1 MTNKTIS
8 LLAAAALTLSASCT
22 SEKEGLPVIDL
33 AANVNAENTAK
44 IDSILDVR
52 LVLHPEATD
61 STLIGS
67 LDLAGIVDGNYF
79 IYSFGGNMMVFAKD
93 GKCLCSFDRK
103 GNGPGEYG
111 SYASPMADKA
121 TKGWAAFSNTQP
133 KVFTYTMSG
142 EFTGC
147 DTLPV
152 RGIPTTLGNGW
163 VVGNNSFIS
172 DTISYYYYNDKFLI
186 TDSLKTGMLYKVFR
200 EYNGA
205 TVFGPNI
212 SSTGNL
218 ATVYWNDTI
227 YDITDPAAGLRPLA
241 AVNLGAL
248 GMPWDFNPA
257 QNRDKVDSYIDA
269 TIFSTATRYLVWMK
283 YDRKLYAQFY
293 DRATGSLLA
302 SISAPREKGKPY
314 GVPFTF
320 NGSTIHLTPA
330 YFTTDDTFYF
340 TASDATMSQLTGKE
354 DSNPALFAIT
364 IK

>member
-1 MTNKTIS
+1 MTTKTLS

-22 SEKEGLPVIDL
+22 SEKGGLPVLDL
-33 AANVNAENTAK
+33 AANVSAENTAD
-44 IDSILDVR
+44 IDSIIDVR
-52 LVLHPEATD
+52 LALHPEATD
-61 STLIGS
+61 STLIS
-67 LDLAGIVDGNYF
+67 SMDLSGIVDGNYF
-79 IYSFGGNMMVFAKD
+79 VYSFGGNMMVFAQD
-93 GKCLCSFDRK
+93 GKCLYSFDRK

-111 SYASPMADKA
+111 SYASPMADKS

-152 RGIPTTLGNGW
+152 RGIPTALGNGW
-163 VVGNNSFIS
+163 VVASNSFIN

-186 TDSLKTGMLYKVFR
+186 TDSLKTGMLYKIFR
-200 EYNGA
+200 VYDGA
-205 TVFGPNI
+205 TVFSPNI

-248 GMPWDFNPA
+248 GMPWEFNPA
-257 QNRDKVDSYIDA
+257 QNQDKIDSYIDA
-269 TIFSTATRYLVWMK
+269 KIYSTATHYLVWMR
-283 YDRKLYAQFY
+283 YDHKLYAQFY
-293 DRATGSLLA
+293 DKAGSMLA
-302 SISAPREKGKPY
+302 SISAPIEKGQPY
-314 GVPFTF
+314 GVPFSF
-320 NGSTIHLTPA
+320 NGSTIYLSPA
-330 YFTTDDTFYF
+330 YFTTDGAFYF
-340 TASDATMSQLTGKE
+340 RASDATMSELTGKE

>member
-8 LLAAAALTLSASCT
+8 LLAAAALMLSASCT
-22 SEKEGLPVIDL
+22 SEKGGLPVIDL

-67 LDLAGIVDGNYF
+67 LDLAGIVDDNYF
-79 IYSFGGNMMVFAKD
+79 IYSFDGNMMVFAKD

-103 GNGPGEYG
+103 GYGPGEYG
-111 SYASPMADKA
+111 SYASPMADRA

-147 DTLPV
+147 DTLQV
-152 RGIPTTLGNGW
+152 RGIPTALGNGW
-163 VVGNNSFIS
+163 VVGSNSFIN
-172 DTISYYYYNDKFLI
+172 DTISYYYYSDKFLI

-200 EYNGA
+200 EYDGA

-241 AVNLGAL
+241 AVNLGTL

-269 TIFSTATRYLVWMK
+269 SVYSTATRYLVWMK
-283 YDRKLYAQFY
+283 YDHKLYAQFY

-302 SISAPREKGKPY
+302 SISAPREKGQPY
-314 GVPFTF
+314 GVPFSF
-320 NGSTIHLTPA
+320 NGSTIYLTPA
-330 YFTTDDTFYF
+330 YYTTDDTFYF
-340 TASDATMSQLTGKE
+340 TASDATMSELTGKE
-354 DSNPALFAIT
+354 DSNPALFAIK

>member
-1 MTNKTIS
+1 MTTETLS
-8 LLAAAALTLSASCT
+8 LLAAAALTLSSSCT
-22 SEKEGLPVIDL
+22 SEKGGLPVIDL
-33 AANVNAENTAK
+33 AANVSAENTAD

-52 LVLHPEATD
+52 MALHPEATD
-61 STLIGS
+61 STLISS
-67 LDLAGIVDGNYF
+67 LDLSGIVDGNYF
-79 IYSFGGNMMVFAKD
+79 VYSFGGNMMVFAQD
-93 GKCLCSFDRK
+93 GKCLYSYDRK

-111 SYASPMADKA
+111 SYASPKADKS

-152 RGIPTTLGNGW
+152 RGIPTALGNGW
-163 VVGNNSFIS
+163 VVGSNSFIN

-200 EYNGA
+200 DYDSS
-205 TVFGPNI
+205 TTFGPNI

-241 AVNLGAL
+241 AVNLGAF
-248 GMPWDFNPA
+248 GMPWEFNQA
-257 QNRDKVDSYIDA
+257 QNQDKIDSYIDA
-269 TIFSTATRYLVWMK
+269 KIFSTATHYLVWMR
-283 YDRKLYAQFY
+283 YDHKLYAQFY
-293 DRATGSLLA
+293 DKAGSMLA
-302 SISAPREKGKPY
+302 SISAPIEKGQPY
-314 GVPFTF
+314 GVPFSF
-320 NGSTIHLTPA
+320 NGSTIYLSPA
-330 YFTTDDTFYF
+330 YFTTDGTFYF
-340 TASDATMSQLTGKE
+340 RASDATMSELTGKE
-354 DSNPALFAIT
+354 ESNPALFAIT

>member
-1 MTNKTIS
+1 MTTKTLS

-22 SEKEGLPVIDL
+22 SDKGGLPVIDL
-33 AANVNAENTAK
+33 AANVSAENTAD
-44 IDSILDVR
+44 IDNILDVR
-52 LVLHPEATD
+52 LALHPEATD
-61 STLIGS
+61 STLISS
-67 LDLAGIVDGNYF
+67 LDLSGIVDGNYF
-79 IYSFGGNMMVFAKD
+79 VYSFGGNMMVFAKD

-111 SYASPMADKA
+111 SYASPMADKS

-152 RGIPTTLGNGW
+152 RGIPTALGNGW
-163 VVGNNSFIS
+163 VVGSSSFIT
-172 DTISYYYYNDKFLI
+172 DTISYYYYNDKFRI

-200 EYNGA
+200 DYDSS
-205 TVFGPNI
+205 TTFGPSI

-227 YDITDPAAGLRPLA
+227 YDITDPAGLRPLA

-248 GMPWDFNPA
+248 GMPWEFNPA
-257 QNRDKVDSYIDA
+257 QNQDKIDSYIDA
-269 TIFSTATRYLVWMK
+269 TIYSTATHYLVWMR
-283 YDRKLYAQFY
+283 YDHKLYAQFY
-293 DRATGSLLA
+293 DKAGSKLA
-302 SISAPREKGKPY
+302 SISAPIEKGQPY
-314 GVPFTF
+314 GVPFSF
-320 NGSTIHLTPA
+320 NGSTIYLSPA
-330 YFTTDDTFYF
+330 YFTTDGAFYF
-340 TASDATMSQLTGKE
+340 SASDATMSELTGKE
-354 DSNPALFAIT
+354 DSNPALFSIQ